1 MVSSSQEEPLLG
13 KSCNLTVHYI
23 ANVFHSQSTWALGR
37 NTTIYGSDAALFRPS
52 RWIEASSK
60 QLAIMEKQADL
71 TFGHGRFS
79 CLGRPVAQMEL
90 NKVFVEILR
99 NFDLEIVNPDKPW
112 DCEGRGVFLMKN
124 FWVRV
129 TERDDGTGR

>member
-1 MVSSSQEEPLLG
+1 MSHALCPTSTHPAD
-13 KSCNLTVHYI
+13 NLY
-23 ANVFHSQSTWALGR
+23 SQSTWAMGR
-37 NTTIYGSDAALFRPS
+37 DIDIYGCDAALFRPS
-52 RWIEASSK
+52 RWLDSAPE
-60 QLAIMEKQADL
+60 QLAAMDRQADL
-71 TFGHGRFS
+71 GFGYGRFS

-99 NFDLEIVNPDKPW
+99 NFEIEIVYPDKPW

-129 TERDDGTGR
+129 TERVSGTER

>member
-1 MVSSSQEEPLLG
+1 MAFLYQEEPSLG
-13 KSCNLTVHYI
+13 ESFNSSGHYTS
-23 ANVFHSQSTWALGR
+23 NTLNSQSTWALGR
-37 NTTIYGSDAALFRPS
+37 NTKVYGSDAALFRPS
-52 RWIEASSK
+52 RWIDAPSD
-60 QLAIMEKQADL
+60 QIAIMDKQADL

-99 NFDLEIVNPDKPW
+99 NFDMEIVNPDKPW
-112 DCEGRGVFLMKN
+112 ECEGRGVFLMKH

-129 TERDDGTGR
+129 TERDGGTGR